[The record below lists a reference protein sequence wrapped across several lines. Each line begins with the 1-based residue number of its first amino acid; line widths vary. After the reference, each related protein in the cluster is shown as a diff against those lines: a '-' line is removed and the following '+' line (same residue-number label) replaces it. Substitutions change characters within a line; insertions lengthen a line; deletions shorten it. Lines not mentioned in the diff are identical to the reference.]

1 MEKLKGIFI
10 FVFVLFTTV
19 FFITLFVL
27 IIFGAGYEKA
37 KGEACTQYGVFN
49 SVNTIYIKSECI
61 YDFKIL
67 SNEK

>member
-1 MEKLKGIFI
+1 MKKLMDILLLVFI
-10 FVFVLFTTV
+10 LFSTV
-19 FFITLFVL
+19 FIGSV
-27 IIFGAGYEKA
+27 IIFGIYCSGYVKA
-37 KGEACTQYGVFN
+37 KEEACTQYGVFN